1 MAGVPGAPARH
12 RRGRP
17 HRKPWETLLE
27 DWVCAVQL
35 GQGHAGTVRRGE
47 VKADFAPGAAIVA
60 ARHGGALQS
69 RQVPEGGNVRQ
80 VVQA

>member
-1 MAGVPGAPARH
+1 MAGVPGASARH

-17 HRKPWETLLE
+17 HRKPWEAILQ
-27 DWVCAVQL
+27 DWVRAVQL
-35 GQGHAGTVRRGE
+35 GLGPADVMRRGE